1 MHTHEKIFHFIHD
14 MTKYPR
20 HLFYNDSRGDFVE
33 KLIVHTKQEGRVVTS
48 VQSVYIGLFAMVIG
62 SVDISLSYAFAFIFV
77 AYFYMRDRMECN
89 LALAGVLLGSL
100 CCGFF
105 HTYLY
110 ALGFTLLFL
119 SIHVLRLL
127 DKNIYRSIPYLCA
140 VLTIPYSLYAYGL
153 SLYGAIIALATF
165 ALLYADLQDVTW
177 IQKRLILTSTM
188 YAIIW
193 ISFTFAF
200 LLMAPTTW
208 RMMILCGGLLITAF
222 FCESKTML
230 LISLLIYLIAP
241 EYLGDGS
248 ILILA
253 NTISLFK
260 RDRILLVLSIMVFA
274 LWLKPNLSMS
284 ILLSFCGVLSLLY
297 KESLLPFHMEKVKV
311 KEEVISPQSLLK
323 RQLQNFSNIFA
334 SLSDY
339 YENISD
345 VESQMLADMA
355 KALKY
360 SADTL
365 RKVDIQTSQKQ
376 RILRA
381 MEGYQ
386 YDVLNF
392 TMQEPQEGHLA
403 IEMDI
408 QNIRKTEIKQTLLP
422 LLEVLTHEHLKVT
435 EVKHHRFTSGYHHI
449 TMENHV
455 PFIIDAYADSQKNMF
470 ESSGDSF
477 SIFRFRN
484 SMICMISD
492 GMGSGEKAATSSSL
506 ITNIFQ
512 RMVISGISK
521 TDSIKCINKLLQSDA
536 YATLDVICFD
546 CSEGKAYIFKSAAC
560 PTFLIREGKLYE
572 VNGSSLPVGI
582 ISSIEPDCFVADM
595 QEGDEYLMVSD
606 GIFMDEIYEWLRVR
620 KSDSAKKSMEA
631 LMQIIKKK
639 QRLDDSTAVLSVIH
653 KVKM

>member
-1 MHTHEKIFHFIHD
+1 MEKTIFH
-14 MTKYPR
+14 TLQK
-20 HLFYNDSRGDFVE
+20 
-33 KLIVHTKQEGRVVTS
+33 KKAVTS
-48 VQSVYIGLFAMVIG
+48 VQAVYIGVFAMVIG
-62 SVDISLSYAFAFIFV
+62 SVDHALAFPFAFMYV
-77 AYFYMRDRMECN
+77 SYFYMRDIMECK
-89 LALAGVLLGSL
+89 LASGGILIGSL

-105 HTYLY
+105 TTYLY

-140 VLTIPYSLYAYGL
+140 LLTIPYSLYAFGL
-153 SLYGAIIALATF
+153 SYHVPLIAIIVY
-165 ALLYADLQDVTW
+165 ALLQADLQDAAW
-177 IQKRLILTSTM
+177 IQKRLVFTNTM
-188 YAIIW
+188 YAMLG
-193 ISFTFAF
+193 ISFTLVF
-200 LLMAPTTW
+200 LLMSPAPW
-208 RMMILCGGLLITAF
+208 RGIILSTGILLSAF
-222 FCESKTML
+222 SCHSKTML
-230 LISLLIYLIAP
+230 LLSLLLYP
-241 EYLGDGS
+241 SFPDYLGDGS
-248 ILILA
+248 ILLLA
-253 NTISLFK
+253 NVISLFK
-260 RDRILLVLSIMVFA
+260 KERLFLLLSIGMFA
-274 LWLKPNLSMS
+274 LWKQPAMS
-284 ILLSFCGVLSLLY
+284 IGILLGGCAVLALFF
-297 KESLLPFHMEKVKV
+297 KEEALPFHMEKACI

-323 RQLQNFSNIFA
+323 RQMQNFSNIFA

-339 YENISD
+339 YETISD

-365 RKVDIQTSQKQ
+365 KKVDVMQTQRE

-381 MEGYQ
+381 LEGYQ
-386 YDVLNF
+386 YEVLSF
-392 TMQEPQEGHLA
+392 HMHQPDEASLA

-408 QNIRKTEIKQTLLP
+408 QNIRKPEIKQTLLP
-422 LLEVLTHEHLKVT
+422 LLEVLTHEHLKIT

-455 PFIIDAYADSQKNMF
+455 PFVIDAYADSQKNMF
-470 ESSGDSF
+470 EASGDSF

-484 SMICMISD
+484 SVICMISD
-492 GMGSGEKAATSSSL
+492 GMGSGENAATSSRL

-521 TDSIKCINKLLQSDA
+521 ADSIKCINKLLQSDA

-560 PTFLIREGKLYE
+560 PTFLIRKGNLYE

-595 QEGDEYLMVSD
+595 EEGDEYLMVSD
-606 GIFMDEIYEWLRVR
+606 GIFMDEIYEWLRMRR
-620 KSDSAKKSMEA
+620 KENAKASMED
-631 LMQIIKKK
+631 LMGILKKK
-639 QRLDDSTAVLSVIH
+639 QRLDDSTAVLSTIH
-653 KVKM
+653 RRKA